1 MEPRKLRTSEP
12 RDAHAVPAAPDNHE
26 KRTLGEQI
34 EGAYTRIGVTSA
46 HLGIVA
52 MILFG
57 VFFDAIEQNTVGIA
71 GPMLRDEWGIGGT
84 EIGLLNT
91 ATFTATALGRLAAG
105 AIMDRVGR
113 RTLLGVNLLIFA
125 IGSLLCAL
133 APNYAFLVVARF
145 IVGLGLG
152 GEIAVA
158 VIMMSEFFAAKHRGT
173 AVGLINVAAAGLG
186 NMLAP
191 LFGVIVFAVFS
202 GGDGWRWLF
211 GILVLPALIV
221 VVYRRKLPET
231 PRYLAATGR
240 IDDANMVINRL
251 AQGKLSGPLEKT
263 ERYLEA
269 PEELVRDDEAP
280 AAKPRRWTLM
290 FSDLYRRAT
299 ISLGV
304 AVCMSYAAQITM
316 LTLIPVML
324 TDRGMTITSALWYT
338 LVMQSGSLAG
348 AIFASVVARRLPR
361 KTTLTAAAI
370 LGIIA
375 ALGFGFLGQGVVLV
389 LLFGFLFNFSV
400 IVLNTT
406 IWLFAP
412 EQYPTEVRG
421 LATSVILAIGSLSG
435 GIFPLIS
442 GAILDSSGVIVLFC
456 FLTSLFAI
464 CAIAVQFPKETHG
477 QPMPESA

>member
-1 MEPRKLRTSEP
+1 MEHHDDHRAAGAT
-12 RDAHAVPAAPDNHE
+12 PAASP
-26 KRTLGEQI
+26 RPLAVQI
-34 EGAYTRIGVTSA
+34 EGAYARIGVTSA
-46 HLGIVA
+46 HVGIVA

-105 AIMDRVGR
+105 AIMDRMGR

-125 IGSLLCAL
+125 LGSLLCAL
-133 APNYAFLVVARF
+133 APNYTVLVIARF
-145 IVGLGLG
+145 IVGIGLG

-211 GILVLPALIV
+211 GILVLPALAV
-221 VVYRRKLPET
+221 VVYRRNLPET

-240 IDDANMVINRL
+240 LDEANTVINRL
-251 AQGKLSGPLEKT
+251 AQGKLSGTLPTE

-269 PEELVRDDEAP
+269 PRALEEEQGP
-280 AAKPRRWTLM
+280 AEKPRRWTLM
-290 FSDLYRRAT
+290 FSGVYRRAT
-299 ISLGV
+299 LSLGV

-348 AIFASVVARRLPR
+348 ALFAALVARRLPR
-361 KTTLTAAAI
+361 KTTLTAAAA
-370 LGIIA
+370 LGVVA

-389 LLFGFLFNFSV
+389 LVFGFLFNFSV

-435 GIFPLIS
+435 GVFPLIA
-442 GAILDSSGVIVLFC
+442 GAILDASGVVVLFC
-456 FLTSLFAI
+456 FLTALFVI
-464 CAIAVQFPKETHG
+464 CAVAVQFPRETHG
-477 QPMPESA
+477 QPMPESV

>member
-1 MEPRKLRTSEP
+1 MERQKEQSLSSPPTGPRSLS
-12 RDAHAVPAAPDNHE
+12 
-26 KRTLGEQI
+26 EQI

-46 HLGIVA
+46 HIGIVA
-52 MILFG
+52 MVLFG

-71 GPMLRDEWGIGGT
+71 GPLLREDWGIGGT

-91 ATFTATALGRLAAG
+91 ATFTATALGRLTAG
-105 AIMDRVGR
+105 AIMDRMGR

-125 IGSLLCAL
+125 LGSLLCAL
-133 APNYAFLVVARF
+133 APNYVVLVIARF

-191 LFGVIVFAVFS
+191 LFGVIVFAIFS
-202 GGDGWRWLF
+202 GDDGWRWLF
-211 GILVLPALIV
+211 GILVFPAVIV
-221 VVYRRKLPET
+221 VFYRRSLPET
-231 PRYLAATGR
+231 PRYLAASGR
-240 IDDANMVINRL
+240 IDEANTVINRL
-251 AQGKLSGPLEKT
+251 AQGKLSGPLEHT
-263 ERYLEA
+263 EEYLEA
-269 PEELVRDDEAP
+269 PEELALDRPAP
-280 AAKPRRWTLM
+280 VEKPRRWTLM
-290 FSDLYRRAT
+290 FSALYRRAT

-348 AIFASVVARRLPR
+348 ALFAALIARKLPR
-361 KTTLTAAAI
+361 KITLTCAAV
-370 LGIIA
+370 LGIFA
-375 ALGFGFLGQGVVLV
+375 ALGFGFFGQGVALVLV
-389 LLFGFLFNFSV
+389 FGFLFNFSV

-412 EQYPTEVRG
+412 EQYPTEIRG

-435 GIFPLIS
+435 GVFPLIT
-442 GAILDSSGVIVLFC
+442 GAILDASGVVVLFG
-456 FLTSLFAI
+456 FLTALFAI
-464 CAIAVQFPKETHG
+464 CAVAVQFPRETHG
-477 QPMPESA
+477 QPMPESV

>member
-1 MEPRKLRTSEP
+1 MERQNLQSPSSPPSEQP
-12 RDAHAVPAAPDNHE
+12 TGLSD
-26 KRTLGEQI
+26 QI
-34 EGAYTRIGVTSA
+34 EGAYSRIGVTSA
-46 HLGIVA
+46 HIGIVA
-52 MILFG
+52 MVLFG

-71 GPMLRDEWGIGGT
+71 GPLLRDDWGIGGT

-105 AIMDRVGR
+105 AIMDRIGR
-113 RTLLGVNLLIFA
+113 RTLLGVNLLVFA
-125 IGSLLCAL
+125 VGSLLCAL
-133 APNYAFLVVARF
+133 APNYTVLVIARF

-152 GEIAVA
+152 GEIATA

-202 GGDGWRWLF
+202 GDNAWRWLF
-211 GILVLPALIV
+211 GILVLPALV
-221 VVYRRKLPET
+221 VVFYRRSLPET
-231 PRYLAATGR
+231 PRYLAASGR
-240 IDDANMVINRL
+240 IDEANTVINRL
-251 AQGKLSGPLEKT
+251 AQGKLSGKLDGST
-263 ERYLEA
+263 SYLVA
-269 PEELVRDDEAP
+269 PEELEKDEAP
-280 AAKPRRWTLM
+280 AEASRRWTLM

-316 LTLIPVML
+316 LTLLPVML
-324 TDRGMTITSALWYT
+324 TDRGMTISSALWYT
-338 LVMQSGSLAG
+338 LVMQSGSLGG
-348 AIFASVVARRLPR
+348 ALFAAFIARRLPR
-361 KTTLTAAAI
+361 KTTLTAAAV
-370 LGIIA
+370 LGVFA
-375 ALGFGFLGQGVVLV
+375 ALGFGMLGQDVALVLV
-389 LLFGFLFNFSV
+389 FGFLFNFAV

-435 GIFPLIS
+435 GIFPLIA
-442 GAILDSSGVIVLFC
+442 GAILDASGVGVLFV
-456 FLTSLFAI
+456 FLTALFAI
-464 CAIAVQFPKETHG
+464 CAVAVQFPRETFG
-477 QPMPESA
+477 QPMPESV